1 MAKAVALSAADLVP
15 GKPRTQSVMRQRG
28 VVPSA
33 ELVPLQFRMPPEFV
47 RAFKQA
53 ALDGKVFA
61 KTGTLGEA
69 RALSG
74 YLVARSGQT
83 VAFSIMC
90 TDHSP
95 SLPADRIAMDKI
107 VAAIADAN

>member
-1 MAKAVALSAADLVP
+1 MAKAVALSAADLIP

-53 ALDGKVFA
+53 ALDRDMKLNELLNFVFVEFM
-61 KTGTLGEA
+61 KT
-69 RALSG
+69 SQ
-74 YLVARSGQT
+74 S
-83 VAFSIMC
+83 
-90 TDHSP
+90 
-95 SLPADRIAMDKI
+95 
-107 VAAIADAN
+107 

>member
-1 MAKAVALSAADLVP
+1 MAKAVALSAADLIP

-53 ALDGKVFA
+53 ALDRNMKLNELLNFVFVEFM
-61 KTGTLGEA
+61 KN
-69 RALSG
+69 SQ
-74 YLVARSGQT
+74 S
-83 VAFSIMC
+83 
-90 TDHSP
+90 
-95 SLPADRIAMDKI
+95 
-107 VAAIADAN
+107 